1 MKALQI
7 AATGM
12 QAQQLNVE
20 VISHNIANMRT
31 TGYKR
36 MRPEFQDLLYQNIR
50 APGATSSESGTT
62 LPSGIQIGMGVK
74 TASTYR
80 ILTQGDLTNTEKELD
95 LAIRGEGFFQVQ
107 MPDGQTAYTR
117 SGAFSLDANGQLVTQ
132 EGYQVEPSITIPSNA
147 RQISINTS
155 GEVQVLIDGQTAPQS
170 AGTLQLAKF
179 VNRAGL
185 EAIGDNLFL
194 ETPSSGTPNTG
205 TPNADGIGSILQ
217 NFLESSNVNAV
228 SEISD
233 LIAAQRAYEMNARV
247 ISAADEMMSATAN
260 LR

>member
-36 MRPEFQDLLYQNIR
+36 MRPEFQDLLYQNVR
-50 APGATSSESGTT
+50 APGASSSQSGTT
-62 LPSGIQIGMGVK
+62 LPSGIQIGLGVK

-80 ILTQGDLTNTEKELD
+80 IMTQGDVTNTEKELD
-95 LAIRGEGFFQVQ
+95 IAIRGEGFFQVQ
-107 MPDGQTAYTR
+107 LPDGQTAYTR
-117 SGAFSLDANGQLVTQ
+117 SGAFALDANGQLVTQ
-132 EGYQVEPSITIPSNA
+132 EGYLVEPSISVPNNA
-147 RQISINTS
+147 RQISINAS
-155 GEVQVLIDGQTAPQS
+155 GEVQVLIDGQTTPQN
-170 AGTLQLAKF
+170 AGTLELARF
-179 VNRAGL
+179 VNKAGL

-194 ETPSSGTPNTG
+194 ETPASGSPATG
-205 TPNADGIGSILQ
+205 TPDQDGRGSLLQ

-233 LIAAQRAYEMNARV
+233 LIAAQRAYEMNAKV
-247 ISAADEMMSATAN
+247 ISAADEMMQATSN

>member
-50 APGATSSESGTT
+50 APGATSSESGTI

-95 LAIRGEGFFQVQ
+95 LAIRGDGFFQVQ

-132 EGYQVEPSITIPSNA
+132 EGYQVEPSITVPNNA

-179 VNRAGL
+179 VNKAGL

-194 ETPSSGTPNTG
+194 ETPSSGSPNTG

>member
-12 QAQQLNVE
+12 MAQQLNVE

-36 MRPEFQDLLYQNIR
+36 MRPEFQDLLYQNVR
-50 APGATSSESGTT
+50 APGANSSESGTT
-62 LPSGIQIGMGVK
+62 LPSGIQIGLGVK

-80 ILTQGDLTNTEKELD
+80 IMTQGDLTNTEKELD
-95 LAIRGEGFFQVQ
+95 IAIRGEGFFQVQ
-107 MPDGQTAYTR
+107 LPDGQTAYTR
-117 SGAFSLDANGQLVTQ
+117 SGAFALDANGQLVTQ
-132 EGYQVEPSITIPSNA
+132 EGYLVEPSISVPDNA

-155 GEVQVLIDGQTAPQS
+155 GEVQVIIDGQTAPQT
-170 AGTLQLAKF
+170 AGTLELARFINK
-179 VNRAGL
+179 AGL

-194 ETPSSGTPNTG
+194 ETPASGTPTAG
-205 TPNADGIGSILQ
+205 TPNQDGLGSLLQ
-217 NFLESSNVNAV
+217 NFLESANVNAV

-247 ISAADEMMSATAN
+247 ISAADEMMSATSN
-260 LR
+260 IR

>member
-36 MRPEFQDLLYQNIR
+36 MRPEFQDLLYQNVR
-50 APGATSSESGTT
+50 APGANSSESGTI

-80 ILTQGDLTNTEKELD
+80 ILTQGDVINTEKELD

-107 MPDGQTAYTR
+107 TPDGQTAYTR
-117 SGAFSLDANGQLVTQ
+117 SGAFSLDANGNLVTQ
-132 EGYQVEPSITIPSNA
+132 EGYQVEPAITIPNNA
-147 RQISINTS
+147 RQISISTS
-155 GEVQVLIDGQTAPQS
+155 GEVQVLLDGQTTPQT
-170 AGTLQLAKF
+170 AGNIQLARF
-179 VNRAGL
+179 VNKAGL

-194 ETPSSGTPNTG
+194 ETQASGTPTTG
-205 TPNADGIGSILQ
+205 NPNSDGIGSVLQ

-247 ISAADEMMSATAN
+247 ITAADEMMSATSN

>member
-12 QAQQLNVE
+12 QAQQLSVE

-50 APGATSSESGTT
+50 APGATSSESGTI

-95 LAIRGEGFFQVQ
+95 LAIRGDGFFQIQ

-132 EGYQVEPSITIPSNA
+132 EGYQVEPSITIPDNA
-147 RQISINTS
+147 RQISINAS

-170 AGTLQLAKF
+170 AGDLQLANF
-179 VNRAGL
+179 VNKSGL

-194 ETPSSGTPNTG
+194 ETPSSGSPNTG

-228 SEISD
+228 TEISD

>member
-12 QAQQLNVE
+12 LAQQLSVE

-36 MRPEFQDLLYQNIR
+36 IRPEFQDLLYQNLR
-50 APGATSSESGTT
+50 RVGTTSSDTGTV
-62 LPSGIQIGMGVK
+62 LPSGIQIGLGVK

-80 ILTQGDLTNTEKELD
+80 IMTQGDLVSTENQLD
-95 LAIRGEGFFQVQ
+95 VAIRGEGMFQVQ

-117 SGAFSLDANGQLVTQ
+117 SGALALDSSGQLVNQ
-132 EGYQVEPSITIPSNA
+132 EGYVIDPSITIPQNA
-147 RQISINTS
+147 RQITINAS
-155 GEVQVLIDGQTAPQS
+155 GEVQVLTDGQTTPQTV
-170 AGTLQLAKF
+170 GTLQLARF
-179 VNRAGL
+179 VNKAGL

-194 ETPSSGTPNTG
+194 ETPASGTPTTG
-205 TPNADGIGSILQ
+205 NPGGSGFGTLLQ

-247 ISAADEMMSATAN
+247 ISAADEMMSATSN
-260 LR
+260 IR